1 MRDKNR
7 YRVVF
12 RSSSVVDESFIYAA
26 DIVKAAKKAE
36 RMTEPGGKPY
46 VRGWSVYS
54 ITLS

>member
-1 MRDKNR
+1 MKDKNR

-12 RSSSVVDESFIYAA
+12 RSSSVTDEQFIYATN
-26 DIVKAAKKAE
+26 IVKAAKKAE
-36 RMTEPGGKPY
+36 RISERDGL